1 MARAKV
7 RTGALRDLIVD
18 HALLLLEEGGPPAV
32 RARGVASAAG
42 TSTAAV
48 YELFGDKAG
57 LVRSVFF
64 EGFRLLERRLR
75 AVPETSDARADLVET
90 LAEARRFALD
100 RPMLFEVM
108 YARPFAEFEP
118 SADDLRAG
126 VGLYRLVVGRVQ
138 AWGASAGATP
148 IADDP
153 RDAAHAVVATN
164 RGLVATELAGL
175 AGTSSRSVERRW
187 RLTIDA
193 LLDGLA
199 SDAGRTGTG
208 GPRASGASTG
218 RRPARATGHG
228 RGGTGTGG
236 RSARGAGAGKGR
248 GT

>member
-1 MARAKV
+1 MPRPKV
-7 RTGALRDLIVD
+7 RTGDLRDIIVDRALR
-18 HALLLLEEGGPPAV
+18 LLEEGGPPAV

-64 EGFRLLERRLR
+64 EGFRLLEDRLR
-75 AVPETSDARADLVET
+75 AVPTTGDARTDLVET

-126 VGLYRLVVGRVQ
+126 VGLYRLVTDRVR
-138 AWGASAGATP
+138 AWGVSAGATR

-175 AGTSSRSVERRW
+175 AGTSGRTVDRRW

-199 SDAGRTGTG
+199 ARTA
-208 GPRASGASTG
+208 RRESGQRT
-218 RRPARATGHG
+218 
-228 RGGTGTGG
+228 
-236 RSARGAGAGKGR
+236 
-248 GT
+248 

>member
-1 MARAKV
+1 MPRPKV
-7 RTGALRDLIVD
+7 RTGDLREVIVD
-18 HALLLLEEGGPPAV
+18 RALHLLEEGGPPAV

-64 EGFRLLERRLR
+64 EGFRLLEARLR
-75 AVPETSDARADLVET
+75 AVPTTGDARTDLVET

-126 VGLYRLVVGRVQ
+126 MGLYRLVTDRVR

-175 AGTSSRSVERRW
+175 AGTSSRTVDRRW

-199 SDAGRTGTG
+199 APAGAHAGR
-208 GPRASGASTG
+208 RARIAG
-218 RRPARATGHG
+218 R
-228 RGGTGTGG
+228 
-236 RSARGAGAGKGR
+236 
-248 GT
+248 

>member
-1 MARAKV
+1 MARTKI
-7 RTGALRDLIVD
+7 RTGDLRDRIVD
-18 HALLLLEEGGPPAV
+18 RALQLLEDGGPPAV

-57 LVRSVFF
+57 LVRSIFF
-64 EGFRLLERRLR
+64 EGFRLLEQRLR
-75 AVPETSDARADLVET
+75 AVPATGDPRTDLVAT

-108 YARPFAEFEP
+108 YARPFTEFEP

-126 VGLYRLVVGRVQ
+126 VELYRLVVEQVR
-138 AWGASAGATP
+138 AWGASAGATR

-153 RDAAHAVVATN
+153 RDAAHAMVAAN

-175 AGTSSRSVERRW
+175 AGTSRTDVERRW
-187 RLTIDA
+187 ALTIDA

-199 SDAGRTGTG
+199 SGATRKRIDDAGVD
-208 GPRASGASTG
+208 GA
-218 RRPARATGHG
+218 
-228 RGGTGTGG
+228 GTGG
-236 RSARGAGAGKGR
+236 RTRASRRRSERA
-248 GT
+248 T

>member
-7 RTGALRDLIVD
+7 RTGDLRDVIVD
-18 HALLLLEEGGPPAV
+18 RALHLLDEGGPPAV

-75 AVPETSDARADLVET
+75 AVPVTGDARIDLVAT

-126 VGLYRLVVGRVQ
+126 VGLQRLVVERVR
-138 AWGASAGATP
+138 AWGASAGVTSV
-148 IADDP
+148 ADDP
-153 RDAAHAVVATN
+153 GDAAHALVATN

-175 AGTSSRSVERRW
+175 AGTSRPSVERRW
-187 RLTIDA
+187 HLTIDA

-199 SDAGRTGTG
+199 SGAGRARIG
-208 GPRASGASTG
+208 GADSA
-218 RRPARATGHG
+218 
-228 RGGTGTGG
+228 GTGG
-236 RSARGAGAGKGR
+236 RAARGAGATHGR